1 MIQPKDIHG
10 ARFSQQSASVLKS
23 FEKSYKISEYYFI
36 KVTEMIVQKG
46 ISFLRNFFK
55 FSKKTKINKRLVFLN
70 ILKFT
75 ERKNFFFLSHY
86 IFSPSPGFKKEEKT
100 HLPLP
105 ILGTG
110 TYQNSLSELILE
122 STKL

>member
-1 MIQPKDIHG
+1 MIQPKDIRG

-75 ERKNFFFLSHY
+75 ERKKLFFLVTTFSHHLLASKKRKRHTSHY
-86 IFSPSPGFKKEEKT
+86 PFWELEHIKI
-100 HLPLP
+100 H
-105 ILGTG
+105 
-110 TYQNSLSELILE
+110 YLS
-122 STKL
+122 